1 MMSGLAGSFEHACF
15 EAEDRVRRDKDMEM
29 THLNAGTADHA
40 ARMDCRLLADC
51 LACMMAFPPDFDLAR
66 DDVDAARQSYVQL
79 RDDMVSL
86 ADTAPL
92 DEVQEATARFRDQF
106 EAIIKEAREAKKWA
120 KAEASEDVDDLPSS

>member
-1 MMSGLAGSFEHACF
+1 
-15 EAEDRVRRDKDMEM
+15 M
-29 THLNAGTADHA
+29 T
-40 ARMDCRLLADC
+40 
-51 LACMMAFPPDFDLAR
+51 AFPPEFHPAR

-92 DEVQEATARFRDQF
+92 DEVEVQEATARCRDQF
-106 EAIIKEAREAKKWA
+106 EAIIKEAREAKSWA